1 MRITF
6 TVTAGPHQGRV
17 FQFTG
22 HDTFIVGRSKQAHFR
37 LPSKDRYFS
46 RVHFLVEVNP
56 PQCRLMDLGS
66 RNGTH
71 VNGRRAET
79 AALHDGDV
87 IRAGRTLIR
96 VSLQETESI
105 LWAEPLPSVAEAAP
119 VAALPTTVPAL
130 PPPPAPAPSTTPEAP
145 APPAACPACGAAPAA
160 GAALCEECERCA
172 RRQPQPLPGYRVI
185 RELGRGTMGVVSL
198 ALREA
203 DRRAVAVKTIIPA
216 ASGKRG
222 LVQRFLREADILRK
236 LEHPHIVAFREM
248 GEAGERLF
256 FAMDYVRGTDAG
268 RLLQRDGPLP
278 VARAAALICQLLEA
292 LEYAHARGFVHRD
305 IKPAN
310 MLVTE
315 EGGREVVQL
324 ADFGLARVY
333 HASELSGLTLGG
345 ELGGT
350 VAYMAP
356 EQITNYRE
364 AQPPVDQYAAG
375 ATLYRLLTR
384 ELLYDFPKDFG
395 TQIAMVLNEAPVP
408 LRTRRPELP
417 EPLARVVHRALER
430 DPARRFADVRAMRA
444 ALAPFAV

>member
-6 TVTAGPHQGRV
+6 TVTAGPHKGRV

-22 HDTFIVGRSKQAHFR
+22 HETFIVGRSKQAHFQ

-56 PQCRLMDLGS
+56 PQCRLMDLSS
-66 RNGTH
+66 RNGTY

-79 AALHDGDV
+79 VALHHGDV

-96 VSLQETESI
+96 VSIQATASI
-105 LWAEPLPSVAEAAP
+105 PFAEPVPAPAATVATAVPAP
-119 VAALPTTVPAL
+119 V
-130 PPPPAPAPSTTPEAP
+130 PPRPPAPAPAPPTAPEAP
-145 APPAACPACGAAPAA
+145 TAPAACPACGGCPAP
-160 GAALCEECERCA
+160 GAALCAECERSA
-172 RRQPQPLPGYRVI
+172 RGRDQPLPGYRVV
-185 RELGRGTMGVVSL
+185 RELGRGTMGVVYL

-203 DRRAVAVKTIIPA
+203 DRRAVAVKTIVPSA
-216 ASGKRG
+216 TGKRG
-222 LVQRFLREADILRK
+222 LVERFLREADILRR
-236 LEHPHIVAFREM
+236 LDHPHIVTFREM
-248 GEAGERLF
+248 GEAGDRLF

-278 VARAAALICQLLEA
+278 VARAVALTCQLLEA

-310 MLVTE
+310 MLVAE
-315 EGGREVVQL
+315 AGGREVVKL

-350 VAYMAP
+350 LAYMAP

-375 ATLYRLLTR
+375 ATLYRLLTC
-384 ELLYDFPKDFG
+384 ELLYDFPKDFN

-408 LRTRRPELP
+408 LRSRRRGLP
-417 EPLARVVHRALER
+417 DALARVVHRSLER
-430 DPARRFADVRAMRA
+430 DPARRFADVRALRA
-444 ALAPFAV
+444 ALAPFAG